1 MITLTY
7 ETIEGRNLFNG
18 TKIRGIVTD
27 VSSKN
32 FPIVLWV
39 GETYVSDVSA
49 TNRMKRMA
57 RAALKEAQNEAA

>member
-7 ETIEGRNLFNG
+7 ETIDGPSLFVG

-27 VSSKN
+27 TSSKGYP
-32 FPIVLWV
+32 FILWV
-39 GETYVSDVSA
+39 GETYVSDISA
-49 TNRMKRMA
+49 TKRMKRMA

>member
-7 ETIEGRNLFNG
+7 ETIEGRNLG
-18 TKIRGIVTD
+18 TKVRAVVTD

-32 FPIVLWV
+32 FPIVIWV

-49 TNRMKRMA
+49 TNRMKRLA
-57 RAALKEAQNEAA
+57 RAALKEAQNESV